1 MWLISLVDEIQFMLI
16 NSRHMYIRSISSF
29 NLAVIHAREFLVGVV
44 DAFLLFFSSHPVQ
57 RFFRLDNPPQPYE
70 SLEASQVKQTG
81 VCLIWR
87 LYLPMTG
94 QKKLDT
100 FLFTSG

>member
-1 MWLISLVDEIQFMLI
+1 MGLISLVDEIQFMLI
-16 NSRHMYIRSISSF
+16 NSRHMYAISSF

-44 DAFLLFFSSHPVQ
+44 DALLLFFSSQPVQ

-87 LYLPMTG
+87 LYL
-94 QKKLDT
+94 LR
-100 FLFTSG
+100 F